1 VVGAPSRDNGIGRG
15 AANPVVR
22 VLEGSF
28 TVHRYASDDF
38 ITISQHGGAG
48 FSPLRSPHVP
58 GTALF
63 RLQSVLEHGGGNP
76 WADWLPCVIMD

>member
-58 GTALF
+58 GTPCSDF
-63 RLQSVLEHGGGNP
+63 RVSWSMEEAIHGQIGFP
-76 WADWLPCVIMD
+76 A